1 MHTSTLEEAHMFIV
15 YASNDEVLV
24 TTAELEE
31 QMIREWFEEGGRSLD
46 DYDREVHADAA
57 VAVTASMRLA

>member
-1 MHTSTLEEAHMFIV
+1 MFIV

-24 TTAELEE
+24 TTGELEG

-57 VAVTASMRLA
+57 VSVPASRRLA

>member
-1 MHTSTLEEAHMFIV
+1 MFIV

-24 TTAELEE
+24 TTAELED

-46 DYDREVHADAA
+46 EYDRVWSSDTA
-57 VAVTASMRLA
+57 VGIKASTRLA